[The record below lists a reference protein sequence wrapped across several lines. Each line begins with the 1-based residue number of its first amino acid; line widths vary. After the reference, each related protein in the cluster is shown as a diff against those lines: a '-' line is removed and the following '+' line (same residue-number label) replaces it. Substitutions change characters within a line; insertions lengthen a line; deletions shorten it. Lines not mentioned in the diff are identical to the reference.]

1 MTAKGS
7 SLIPVAL
14 LGTLLACAPGQE
26 ARPPAAE
33 DAASAA
39 HALALPFVEND
50 FSAALARAKEA
61 KLPLFVEVW
70 APW

>member
-1 MTAKGS
+1 MKGAA
-7 SLIPVAL
+7 LLPAAL
-14 LGTLLACAPGQE
+14 LGTLFACAPGQE
-26 ARPPAAE
+26 GPRTE

-50 FSAALARAKEA
+50 FSAALTRAREA